1 MKNFKNLLDF
11 NSREC
16 GVIERKIYTMTET
29 IKKRI
34 DDMDY
39 ESMLSLWR
47 NAPIGHPM
55 FQGEIGKY
63 FSEVMAKKRD
73 EVGND
78 AHVAASKSI
87 GWNG

>member
-1 MKNFKNLLDF
+1 
-11 NSREC
+11 
-16 GVIERKIYTMTET
+16 MTEET
-29 IKKRI
+29 KKRI
-34 DDMDY
+34 DNMDY

-55 FQGEIGKY
+55 FQGETGEYYSK
-63 FSEVMAKKRD
+63 VMAKKRD